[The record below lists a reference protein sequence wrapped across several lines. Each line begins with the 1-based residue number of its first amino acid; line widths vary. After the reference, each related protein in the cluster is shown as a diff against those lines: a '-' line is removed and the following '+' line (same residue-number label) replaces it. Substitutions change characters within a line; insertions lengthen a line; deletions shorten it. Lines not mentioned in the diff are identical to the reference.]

1 MVNAAALVMR
11 EFLPKIGQ
19 NPKANETCTTSIL
32 GVFLWCKTK
41 IMKAIFE
48 AIAYLF
54 EEILF
59 IPLNMLREL
68 ELTSWVFANAFNWLF
83 LLIGFAGLFYWLGQ
97 LKKFNDNNE
106 EDRDSTSHSFL

>member
-1 MVNAAALVMR
+1 MLS
-11 EFLPKIGQ
+11 
-19 NPKANETCTTSIL
+19 TCIESIL
-32 GVFLWCKTK
+32 GVLLSCKIK
-41 IMKAIFE
+41 IMKALFE

-68 ELTSWVFANAFNWLF
+68 ELTSWFFASAINWLF
-83 LLIGFAGLFYWLGQ
+83 LAIGFAGLFYWLGQ

-106 EDRDSTSHSFL
+106 EDLDSTSHSFL

>member
-1 MVNAAALVMR
+1 
-11 EFLPKIGQ
+11 
-19 NPKANETCTTSIL
+19 
-32 GVFLWCKTK
+32 
-41 IMKAIFE
+41 MKAIFE

-83 LLIGFAGLFYWLGQ
+83 WLGQ

>member
-1 MVNAAALVMR
+1 
-11 EFLPKIGQ
+11 
-19 NPKANETCTTSIL
+19 
-32 GVFLWCKTK
+32 
-41 IMKAIFE
+41 
-48 AIAYLF
+48 
-54 EEILF
+54 
-59 IPLNMLREL
+59 MLREL

>member
-1 MVNAAALVMR
+1 
-11 EFLPKIGQ
+11 
-19 NPKANETCTTSIL
+19 
-32 GVFLWCKTK
+32 
-41 IMKAIFE
+41 MKAIFE

>member
-1 MVNAAALVMR
+1 V
-11 EFLPKIGQ
+11 P
-19 NPKANETCTTSIL
+19 TL
-32 GVFLWCKTK
+32 GVFLQGKIK

-48 AIAYLF
+48 AIAFLF

-68 ELTSWVFANAFNWLF
+68 GASNWFAANTFNWLF
-83 LLIGFAGLFYWLGQ
+83 LMIGFAGLFYWLRQ

-106 EDRDSTSHSFL
+106 EDFDSTSHSFL

>member
-1 MVNAAALVMR
+1 V
-11 EFLPKIGQ
+11 P
-19 NPKANETCTTSIL
+19 TL
-32 GVFLWCKTK
+32 GVFLQGKIK

-48 AIAYLF
+48 AIAFLF

-68 ELTSWVFANAFNWLF
+68 GASNWFAANAFNWLF
-83 LLIGFAGLFYWLGQ
+83 LMIGFAGLFYWLRQ

-106 EDRDSTSHSFL
+106 EDFDSTSHSFL